1 METLGYYNGETAP
14 LEEMRIP
21 MNDRAGYFG
30 DGVYEAAI
38 TANYRIFTLDE
49 HLDRLFRSAALL
61 RIEPDIT
68 KAALG
73 TLLTELVRKLDSPNQ
88 IVYWQ
93 LSRGTAFREHSF
105 PEKARPNLWVMLR
118 PFTLPDIRKKIALIT
133 LEDTRFLH
141 CNIKTLN
148 LLPNVL
154 AAEQAKQAGAYEA
167 VFHRGDRVTECA
179 HSNVHILKDGVFRTA
194 PADNLILAGISRAH
208 IIALCKKFGVAV
220 EEKPF
225 TVAEMREADEVLVS
239 STGVFCA
246 AANRI
251 DGKAVGGKA
260 PELLEKIQAAM
271 LEEFRLATAL

>member
-1 METLGYYNGETAP
+1 METLGYYNGITAP
-14 LEEMRIP
+14 LEEMRVP

-49 HLDRLFRSAALL
+49 HLDRFFRSAALL
-61 RIEPDIT
+61 HIEPDIT
-68 KAALG
+68 KPALAA
-73 TLLTELVRKLDSPNQ
+73 LLTELVQRLDSPSQ
-88 IVYWQ
+88 LVYWQ
-93 LSRGTAFREHSF
+93 MSRGAALREHSF

-118 PFTLPDIRKKIALIT
+118 PFTLPDIRQKIALIT
-133 LEDTRFLH
+133 REDTRFLH

-148 LLPNVL
+148 LLPNVM

-179 HSNVHILKDGVFRTA
+179 HSNVHILQDGLFRTA
-194 PADNLILAGISRAH
+194 PADNLILAGIARAH
-208 IIALCKKFGVAV
+208 IIAQCGRFGIPV
-220 EEKPF
+220 EERPF
-225 TVAEMREADEVLVS
+225 TVREMMEADEVLVS
-239 STGVFCA
+239 STGTFCA

-260 PELLEKIQAAM
+260 PELLEKIQEAL
-271 LEEFRLATAL
+271 LEEFRLLEL